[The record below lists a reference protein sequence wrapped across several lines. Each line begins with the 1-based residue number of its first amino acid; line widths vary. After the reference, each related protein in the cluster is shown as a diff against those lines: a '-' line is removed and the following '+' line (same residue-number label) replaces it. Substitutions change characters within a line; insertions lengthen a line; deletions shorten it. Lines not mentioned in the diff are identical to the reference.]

1 MVSDRLGER
10 WWLVFGTTMLA
21 MRNLGFCNEGCFARS
36 LFLVTVPASSKLS
49 DVLSVAARS
58 NGNFAASCEDHLVV
72 LLRVRIAAI
81 AANILKTIVNKS
93 CNKSD
98 KVIPTFWPGYEELT
112 VCEAVSDP
120 VDC

>member
-1 MVSDRLGER
+1 MVKDRLRER
-10 WWLVFGTTMLA
+10 WGLVCGTIIVV
-21 MRNLGFCNEGCFARS
+21 MRNLGFCNEGCFARD
-36 LFLVTVPASSKLS
+36 LFLVTVPASSKIS

-58 NGNFAASCEDHLVV
+58 NGNLAASREDPSV

-81 AANILKTIVNKS
+81 AANILRIIVSKS

-98 KVIPTFWPGYEELT
+98 KVIPTFGAGYKELT
-112 VCEAVSDP
+112 VCEAISDP